1 MEVKIKKMNE
11 RAHLPTFGTDFSA
24 GADLYCAEN
33 GKLAINSGETVF
45 LDTGIAMEIPIGY
58 VGLVFARSGLAC
70 KHGLRPANC
79 VGVIDSDYRNSIKVA
94 LHNDGEYPQFVDEG
108 ERIAQIIILPYP
120 KIQFTEVEEI
130 SDTTRGLSGF
140 GGTGRF

>member
-45 LDTGIAMEIPIGY
+45 LDTGIAMEIPDGY

-94 LHNDGEYPQFVDEG
+94 LHNDGEYPKFIDEG

-120 KIQFTEVEEI
+120 KIQFAEVEEI

>member
-33 GKLAINSGETVF
+33 GKLAINGGETVF
-45 LDTGIAMEIPIGY
+45 LDTGIAMEIPDGY

-70 KHGLRPANC
+70 KNGLRLCNS
-79 VGVIDSDYRNSIKVA
+79 VGVIDADYRGEIKVV
-94 LHNDGEYPQFVDEG
+94 LHNDSEYVREIKPG
-108 ERIAQIIILPYP
+108 ERVAQMIIMPYP
-120 KIQFTEVEEI
+120 KVIFTEVEEL
-130 SDTTRGLSGF
+130 SDTVRGVSGC

>member
-24 GADLYCAEN
+24 GADLYCAES
-33 GKLAINSGETVF
+33 GKLAINGGETVF